1 MSLNVFLARKQMTD
15 LITPSDDRN
24 VSFSHK
30 LINHGMFFGA
40 LQFLAESLVRCLSAF
55 SILVRNVPQDTHVCE
70 HNTHTYI
77 IDNGTH
83 ILKVTIKDHSLH
95 LKEELKKRHKSEVY
109 VPLIEKALSLS
120 PSK

>member
-40 LQFLAESLVRCLSAF
+40 RQFLAGSLVCHLSAF
-55 SILVRNVPQDTHVCE
+55 PILVRNVHPDTHVCE

-77 IDNGTH
+77 INIGTH
-83 ILKVTIKDHSLH
+83 TLKVTIKDHSLH
-95 LKEELKKRHKSEVY
+95 
-109 VPLIEKALSLS
+109 
-120 PSK
+120 